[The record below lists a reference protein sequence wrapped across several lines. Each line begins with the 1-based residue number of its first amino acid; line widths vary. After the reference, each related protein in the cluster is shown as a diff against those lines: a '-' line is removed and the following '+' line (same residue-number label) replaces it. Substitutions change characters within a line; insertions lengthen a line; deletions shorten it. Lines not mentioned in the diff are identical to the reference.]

1 MTTFPANVHVKHF
14 VLVAKHS
21 LDFFCEEDLGVQ
33 EHLKWFH
40 HQWWEDYTHLS
51 YHKTLAKAERVADEL
66 TRGLYPTCWIIY
78 DHAGQMQA
86 GNY

>member
-21 LDFFCEEDLGVQ
+21 LDFFCEEDLGVE
-33 EHLKWFH
+33 EHLQWFH

-51 YHKTLAKAERVADEL
+51 YHKTLAKAERVADQL
-66 TRGLYPTCWIIY
+66 TGGWYPVCWIIY
-78 DHAGQMQA
+78 DHAGQMQT